1 MTLKTAPLTG
11 SVGAA
16 VEGISLS
23 DPLTTDRFEQL
34 RDAFRCHCVLV
45 FRDQHLA
52 PAPQLAFA
60 RLWGEPM
67 VSALLSKLQLGEYP
81 EVVQVRTTPK
91 ELVSTEAW
99 HYDAPHTP
107 VPPKIT
113 MLSAQVVPAGGDT
126 MWSNQYLAYES
137 LSPVMQRMLQGLRV
151 HFRAVRLARSQG
163 VSNSEEVPS
172 AVHPLVRTH
181 PETGRKALYI
191 GHADNVVGIEGMTE
205 GESRPLLN
213 FLYQHSTQPDNVY
226 RHMWRA
232 GDVVMWDNR
241 CTMHY
246 AVHDYGKQERVLNR
260 VTLKGEVPA

>member
-1 MTLKTAPLTG
+1 MNLKTTPLTG

-23 DPLTTDRFEQL
+23 EPLTSEVFEQL
-34 RDAFRCHCVLV
+34 REAFLRHCVLV

-60 RLWGEPM
+60 RLWGEP
-67 VSALLSKLQLGEYP
+67 VVPALLSKLQLVEYP
-81 EVVQVRTTPK
+81 ELVQIRTMSK

-107 VPPKIT
+107 MPPKVT

-126 MWSNQYLAYES
+126 MWSNQYLAYER

-163 VSNSEEVPS
+163 VAASDAPS

-191 GHADNVVGIEGMTE
+191 GHPDNVMGIEGMTE
-205 GESRPLLN
+205 AEGRPLLN
-213 FLYQHSTQPDNVY
+213 FLYEHSTQPDNVY

-246 AVHDYGKQERVLNR
+246 AVHDYGDQERVLNR
-260 VTLKGEVPA
+260 VTLKGEAPA

>member
-1 MTLKTAPLTG
+1 MNFKTTPLTG
-11 SVGAA
+11 SVAAA
-16 VEGISLS
+16 VEGISLAE
-23 DPLTTDRFEQL
+23 PLTGEQLEQL
-34 RDAFRCHCVLV
+34 REAFRRHCVLV

-81 EVVQVRTTPK
+81 EVIQVRTTSK

-113 MLSAQVVPAGGDT
+113 MLSAQVIPAGGDT

-137 LSPVMQRMLQGLRV
+137 LSPVMQRMLEGLRV
-151 HFRAVRLARSQG
+151 HFRAVKLARSQG
-163 VSNSEEVPS
+163 VTNSEEVPS

-191 GHADNVVGIEGMTE
+191 GHADNVVGIEGMRE
-205 GESRPLLN
+205 AESRPLLN
-213 FLYQHSTQPDNVY
+213 FLYQHSTQPDNIY

-246 AVHDYGKQERVLNR
+246 AVHDYGTQERVLNR

>member
-1 MTLKTAPLTG
+1 MNLKITPLTG
-11 SVGAA
+11 SVGAS
-16 VEGISLS
+16 VEGMSLS
-23 DPLTTDRFEQL
+23 EPVAKEQFEQL
-34 RDAFRCHCVLV
+34 RDAFQHHCVLV
-45 FRDQHLA
+45 FRDQRLA

-81 EVVQVRTTPK
+81 EVIQIRTAPK
-91 ELVSTEAW
+91 DLVSTEAW

-107 VPPKIT
+107 VPPKVT

-126 MWSNQYLAYES
+126 MWSNQYLAYER

-151 HFRAVRLARSQG
+151 HFRGARLARFQG
-163 VSNSEEVPS
+163 ASGADVPT

-191 GHADNVVGIEGMTE
+191 GHTDNVQGIEGMTE
-205 GESRPLLN
+205 AESRPLLD
-213 FLYQHSTQPDNVY
+213 FLYEHSTQPDNVY

-232 GDVVMWDNR
+232 GDFLMWDNR

-246 AVHDYGKQERVLNR
+246 AVHDYGTQERVLNR

>member
-1 MTLKTAPLTG
+1 MTLKITPLTG

-16 VEGISLS
+16 VEGISLAE
-23 DPLTTDRFEQL
+23 PLSSEQFEQL
-34 RDAFRCHCVLV
+34 REAFQRHCVLV
-45 FRDQHLA
+45 LRDQHLA

-60 RLWGEPM
+60 RRWGEPM
-67 VSALLSKLQLGEYP
+67 VSALLSKLQLETYP
-81 EVVQVRTTPK
+81 EVIQVRTTSK

-126 MWSNQYLAYES
+126 MWSNQYLAYEG
-137 LSPVMQRMLQGLRV
+137 LSPVMQGMLEGLRV
-151 HFRAVRLARSQG
+151 HFRAVKLARSQG
-163 VSNSEEVPS
+163 VTDSDLPS

-191 GHADNVVGIEGMTE
+191 GHADNVVGIEGMRE
-205 GESRPLLN
+205 AESRPLLN
-213 FLYQHSTQPDNVY
+213 FLYQHSTQPDNIY

-246 AVHDYGKQERVLNR
+246 AVHDYGTQERLLNR

>member
-1 MTLKTAPLTG
+1 MNLKTTPLTG

-23 DPLTTDRFEQL
+23 EPLTSEVFEQL
-34 RDAFRCHCVLV
+34 REAFLRHCVLV

-60 RLWGEPM
+60 CLWGEP
-67 VSALLSKLQLGEYP
+67 VVPALLSKLQLVEYP
-81 EVVQVRTTPK
+81 ELVQIRTMSK

-107 VPPKIT
+107 MPPKIT

-126 MWSNQYLAYES
+126 MWSNQYLAYER

-163 VSNSEEVPS
+163 VAASDAPS

-191 GHADNVVGIEGMTE
+191 GHPDNVMGIEGMTE
-205 GESRPLLN
+205 AEGRPLLN
-213 FLYQHSTQPDNVY
+213 FLYEHSTQPDNVY

-246 AVHDYGKQERVLNR
+246 AVHDYGDQERVLNR
-260 VTLKGEVPA
+260 VTLKGEAPA

>member
-1 MTLKTAPLTG
+1 MNLKTTPLTG

-16 VEGISLS
+16 VDCISLS
-23 DPLTTDRFEQL
+23 EPLSGEQLEQL
-34 RDAFRCHCVLV
+34 REAFRRHCVLV
-45 FRDQHLA
+45 FRDQQLA

-81 EVVQVRTTPK
+81 EVVQIRTTSK

-113 MLSAQVVPAGGDT
+113 MLSAQVIPAGGDT

-137 LSPVMQRMLQGLRV
+137 LSPVMQRMLEGLRV
-151 HFRAVRLARSQG
+151 HFRAVKLARSQG
-163 VSNSEEVPS
+163 VMDSDVPS

-191 GHADNVVGIEGMTE
+191 GHADNVVGIEGMHE
-205 GESRPLLN
+205 AESRPLLN
-213 FLYQHSTQPDNVY
+213 FLYQHSTQPDNIY

-246 AVHDYGKQERVLNR
+246 AVHDYGTQERVLNR

>member
-1 MTLKTAPLTG
+1 MNMKTTPLTG

-23 DPLTTDRFEQL
+23 EPLTSERFEQL
-34 RDAFRCHCVLV
+34 REAFRRHCVLV

-60 RLWGEPM
+60 RRWGEP
-67 VSALLSKLQLGEYP
+67 VVPALLSKLQLGDFP
-81 EVVQVRTTPK
+81 EVIQLRTQSK
-91 ELVSTEAW
+91 ALVSTEAW

-113 MLSAQVVPAGGDT
+113 MLSAQVIPAGGDT

-137 LSPVMQRMLQGLRV
+137 LSPAMQNMLQGLRV

-163 VSNSEEVPS
+163 VPQSEAPS
-172 AVHPLVRTH
+172 AVHTLVRTH

-205 GESRPLLN
+205 AESRPLLN
-213 FLYQHSTQPDNVY
+213 FLYEHSTQPDNVY
-226 RHMWRA
+226 RHMWRV

-246 AVHDYGKQERVLNR
+246 AVHDYGEQERVLNR
-260 VTLKGEVPA
+260 VTLKGEVPV

>member
-1 MTLKTAPLTG
+1 MNLTTTPLTG

-23 DPLTTDRFEQL
+23 EPLTSEVFEQL
-34 RDAFRCHCVLV
+34 REAFLRHCVLV

-60 RLWGEPM
+60 RLWGEP
-67 VSALLSKLQLGEYP
+67 VVPALLSKLQLGEYP
-81 EVVQVRTTPK
+81 ELVQIRTMSK

-126 MWSNQYLAYES
+126 MWSNQYLAYER

-163 VSNSEEVPS
+163 VAASDAPS

-191 GHADNVVGIEGMTE
+191 GHPDNVMGIEGMTE
-205 GESRPLLN
+205 AEGRPLLN
-213 FLYQHSTQPDNVY
+213 FLYAHSTQPDNVY

-246 AVHDYGKQERVLNR
+246 AVHDYGDQERVLNR
-260 VTLKGEVPA
+260 VTLKGEAPA

>member
-1 MTLKTAPLTG
+1 MNLKITPLTG
-11 SVGAA
+11 SIGAA

-23 DPLTTDRFEQL
+23 EPVTGELFEQL
-34 RDAFRCHCVLV
+34 NKAFLQHCVLV
-45 FRDQHLA
+45 FRDQPLK
-52 PAPQLAFA
+52 PAAQLDFA
-60 RLWGEPM
+60 RRWGEP
-67 VSALLSKLQLGEYP
+67 VVTALLSKLQLDDYP
-81 EVVQVRTTPK
+81 EVVQLRTTPK

-107 VPPKIT
+107 VPPKVT

-126 MWSNQYLAYES
+126 MWSNQYLAYER

-163 VSNSEEVPS
+163 VRESDAPS
-172 AVHPLVRTH
+172 AVHTLVRTH

-191 GHADNVVGIEGMTE
+191 GHPDNVMGIEGMTE
-205 GESRPLLN
+205 AEGRPLLN
-213 FLYQHSTQPDNVY
+213 FLYEHSTQPDNVY

-241 CTMHY
+241 CTMHRGT
-246 AVHDYGKQERVLNR
+246 DYDDLRWVRDMQRDRKSV
-260 VTLKGEVPA
+260 V